1 MSLRLAD
8 HHGGLSRR
16 LLNLCAY
23 DIIILGSLIK
33 GFFCALPSF
42 ALEKEATSLLHAE
55 YFHTGGSD
63 CVVMGCLLVP
73 VVLLCSALL
82 QAADGSNLGVAAQAV
97 VTVVVDRLLTGVG
110 SLDIGLPGIF
120 T

>member
-1 MSLRLAD
+1 MAD

-82 QAADGSNLGVAAQAV
+82 QAADGGILGVTGWLLILV
-97 VTVVVDRLLTGVG
+97 VLLCLRSFRLQLTATLV
-110 SLDIGLPGIF
+110 S
-120 T
+120 